1 MWSSTLAR
9 KAASGLVAE
18 VEVALHGEVRRI
30 DLEQVPAPDDE
41 RVFRLQLP
49 RQREE
54 VVAVRR
60 VVGVVHDG
68 QHAAGRGRGHEG
80 LGEALLLP
88 GERVLRRP
96 RTPRARR
103 RRRGRSAPRRPLGA
117 RSRCVSVP
125 PGWCGRPRGRPPR
138 RAGISENPAD
148 RCGSSYRR
156 SRSCAAPGRSNSR
169 RGACSPSPPMSMP
182 LSSWLATTCRVRAR
196 IAASELS
203 RVDWFAVLL
212 PDQQRA

>member
-1 MWSSTLAR
+1 MVFHAGEEGR
-9 KAASGLVAE
+9 VGHVAE

-30 DLEQVPAPDDE
+30 DLEQVAAPDDE

-88 GERVLRRP
+88 GERVFEGLAL
-96 RTPRARR
+96 RARAGAGGVVAHLGDR
-103 RRRGRSAPRRPLGA
+103 LGRVHDA
-117 RSRCVSVP
+117 
-125 PGWCGRPRGRPPR
+125 
-138 RAGISENPAD
+138 
-148 RCGSSYRR
+148 
-156 SRSCAAPGRSNSR
+156 
-169 RGACSPSPPMSMP
+169 
-182 LSSWLATTCRVRAR
+182 
-196 IAASELS
+196 
-203 RVDWFAVLL
+203 
-212 PDQQRA
+212 